1 MPRSLAE
8 IADATRHDATHDG
21 RKFFI
26 FATQRVLSDAP
37 TSNASA
43 RVSGSRPTQR
53 LERSAQP
60 ESGGARDV
68 VGLVTAHLRALGVSA
83 LGGAEAREAGDT
95 PDERDDALG
104 GGYGDEAR
112 EERSEDE
119 ADA

>member
-1 MPRSLAE
+1 M
-8 IADATRHDATHDG
+8 
-21 RKFFI
+21 
-26 FATQRVLSDAP
+26 
-37 TSNASA
+37 
-43 RVSGSRPTQR
+43 
-53 LERSAQP
+53 
-60 ESGGARDV
+60 

>member
-1 MPRSLAE
+1 M
-8 IADATRHDATHDG
+8 
-21 RKFFI
+21 
-26 FATQRVLSDAP
+26 
-37 TSNASA
+37 
-43 RVSGSRPTQR
+43 
-53 LERSAQP
+53 
-60 ESGGARDV
+60 

-83 LGGAEAREAGDT
+83 LGGAEAREAGDA